1 MPAVL
6 LHGVAET
13 PVVWDPLR
21 LHLTRSDV
29 VALQLPGFG
38 CAVPEGFG
46 ATKEEYVAWV
56 AGELERLQTEGPL
69 DVVGHDW
76 GGAFVVRL
84 AGTRGDLLRSWVT
97 DAAGIAHPKFEVARV
112 RQDLADARGGRA
124 VLRATVGATC
134 RVTRR
139 AV

>member
-38 CAVPEGFG
+38 CAVP
-46 ATKEEYVAWV
+46 
-56 AGELERLQTEGPL
+56 
-69 DVVGHDW
+69 
-76 GGAFVVRL
+76 
-84 AGTRGDLLRSWVT
+84 
-97 DAAGIAHPKFEVARV
+97 
-112 RQDLADARGGRA
+112 
-124 VLRATVGATC
+124 
-134 RVTRR
+134 
-139 AV
+139 